1 MATATRIIYLVSG
14 ILIMA
19 SGLYIQMSPGLGL
32 SEVLRLLAGLGGISY
47 FGFHLYRFLAAECTN
62 SQGAASI
69 QDRRNF
75 GLDFME
81 Q

>member
-1 MATATRIIYLVSG
+1 MARAARVMYLMSG

-32 SEVLRLLAGLGGISY
+32 SEVARLLVGLGGTGY

-62 SQGAASI
+62 SPGVASI

-75 GLDFME
+75 GLDFIE